1 MSGRS
6 VTPGVMQQAAV
17 RVATLTALLLL
28 GFVLAYWT
36 WEWAAPKPELSS
48 FATTD
53 VPPPSPDADRVFGAA
68 AGGGA
73 AAAQASTGTIKLL
86 GVAAASG
93 QRPGHA
99 VLQADGKRVLA
110 VREGEEISPG
120 LSLAEVRADH
130 VVLERGGVREK
141 LVLPKK

>member
-1 MSGRS
+1 
-6 VTPGVMQQAAV
+6 MQQAAV
-17 RVATLTALLLL
+17 RVITLAALLLL

-36 WEWAAPKPELSS
+36 WEWMGPKPETSS
-48 FATTD
+48 LAATALPAPAPTA
-53 VPPPSPDADRVFGAA
+53 DALFGTAA
-68 AGGGA
+68 KSGGEPVQSGA
-73 AAAQASTGTIKLL
+73 IRLL

-93 QRPGHA
+93 KQPGHA
-99 VLQADGKRVLA
+99 VLQVDGKRVLA
-110 VREGEEISPG
+110 VREGEEVSPG